1 MRLVPLEWCV
11 FDPDAMLS
19 SLIRNQDYDGQL
31 VYRHTLPMVRATP
44 QPLVPPF
51 PSDLSEAF
59 SKIGIT
65 DLWEHQREAI
75 DLLRSGFNTVITTP
89 TASGKSLC
97 YNGPVLEHL
106 LLNRDARALYL
117 FPTKALAYDQAQKI
131 SQLELFGRVSHAIYD
146 GDTHRDERSAIR
158 RAARIVLTNPDML
171 HVSILH
177 NHAMW
182 SHFFRNLSFIVVD
195 EAHAYRGIFGT
206 HVSSVFR
213 RLSRWCRHYGSS
225 PQWIVTSATVG
236 NPVEFVGKLTQQQVV
251 HVNGGDAP
259 RGRRVFAMWNPPM
272 TKGSAP
278 RRRGA
283 GGEAASLAAALV
295 KRDARTI
302 VFTRARRSTE
312 LLYKNW
318 VSLVSSTINGE
329 ALAERI
335 TPYRAGY
342 TKEQRRDIEQR
353 LFSGDLMGVVATS
366 ALELGVDIGSLDAA
380 VISGYP
386 GTIASTWQ
394 QSGRAGRRES
404 ESLTIL
410 VASDNPLDQFLMR
423 HPSYLFETGVE
434 NAVINPDNPHVVGA
448 HLCCAADEG
457 LLDQAQVLQMFGE
470 RAEYA
475 ISLLEKSGALRFDGS
490 YFRYVGP
497 ARACDQFSIRSAD
510 GTTYSVVTSDG
521 TVIGTLEGHRIN
533 EEAFAGAFYYHQG
546 VAYEVTGIERNKRQV
561 FVIRAKR
568 EFITN
573 ARSTGS
579 IDVIE
584 TTGSKEVG
592 ETIVYFGLVKVKR
605 RVTGYEKRG
614 LGSDDPPE
622 IVTLEMPETE
632 FVTTAVW
639 YPVTPAT
646 ERALGHAG
654 LDLAGTVHAAE
665 HAAIGLLPLFA
676 LCDRNDIGG
685 VSTPYHAHVGGPA
698 VFVHDAV
705 PMGVG
710 IAEAGFRVAKEW
722 LTATASLITGCKCDH
737 GCPACI
743 QSPKCGNNN
752 TPLDKAGAAMLLK
765 RQFGEL

>member
-1 MRLVPLEWCV
+1 M

-19 SLIRNQDYDGQL
+19 VLMRNQDYDGQL
-31 VYRHTLPMVRATP
+31 VYRHVLPAVKASP
-44 QPLVPPF
+44 QPLEPPF
-51 PSDLSEAF
+51 QDELSQAFSRLGISDLWA
-59 SKIGIT
+59 
-65 DLWEHQREAI
+65 HQREAI
-75 DLLRSGFNTVITTP
+75 DLLRSGYNTVITTP

-97 YNGPVLEHL
+97 YNGAVYEHL
-106 LLNRDARALYL
+106 LANRDARALYL
-117 FPTKALAYDQAQKI
+117 FPTKALAYDQAQKM
-131 SQLELFGRVSHAIYD
+131 SQLDLFGRVAHAIYD
-146 GDTHRDERSAIR
+146 GDTHKDERSAIR

-171 HVSILH
+171 HVTILH

-182 SHFFRNLSFIVVD
+182 SHFFRNLSYIVVD

-225 PQWIVTSATVG
+225 PQWVVTSATVG

-259 RGRRVFAMWNPPM
+259 RGRRVFAMWNPPV
-272 TKGSAP
+272 TKGETP

-283 GGEAASLAAALV
+283 GGEAASLACALV

-312 LLYKNW
+312 LVYKNW
-318 VSLVSSTINGE
+318 VSMLSATINGE
-329 ALAERI
+329 ELAERI

-353 LFSGDLMGVVATS
+353 LFSGELMGVVATS

-380 VISGYP
+380 VIAGYP

-394 QSGRAGRRES
+394 QSGRAGRRET

-423 HPSYLFETGVE
+423 HPTYLFETGVE

-448 HLCCAADEG
+448 HICCAADEG
-457 LLDQAQVLQMFGE
+457 LLDHKQVIEMYGD
-470 RAEYA
+470 RATYA

-490 YFRYVGP
+490 FYRYIGP
-497 ARACDQFSIRSAD
+497 SRACDQFSIRSAD
-510 GTTYSVVTSDG
+510 GTTYSVVTPDG
-521 TVIGTLEGHRIN
+521 NMIGSLEGHRIN
-533 EEAFAGAFYYHQG
+533 EEAFIGAYYYHQG
-546 VAYEVTGIERNKRQV
+546 IAYEVTNLDRTKRQV
-561 FVIRAKR
+561 TVSRAKR
-568 EFITN
+568 DYITN

-584 TTGSKEVG
+584 TIGSKEVG

-605 RVTGYEKRG
+605 RVTGFEKRG
-614 LGSDDPPE
+614 LGTDDPPE
-622 IVTLEMPETE
+622 VITLDMPETE

-639 YPVTPAT
+639 YPVTPDT
-646 ERALGHAG
+646 ERYLGQNGA
-654 LDLAGTVHAAE
+654 DLPGTVHAAE

-685 VSTPYHAHVGGPA
+685 VSTAYHAHVGGPA

-722 LTATASLITGCKCDH
+722 LNATASLISGCRCES

-765 RQFGEL
+765 RQF

>member
-1 MRLVPLEWCV
+1 M

-19 SLIRNQDYDGQL
+19 FLMRNQDYEGQL
-31 VYRHTLPMVRATP
+31 VYRHVLPAVKASP
-44 QPLVPPF
+44 QPLDPPF
-51 PSDLSEAF
+51 QDELSQAFLRLGISDLWA
-59 SKIGIT
+59 
-65 DLWEHQREAI
+65 HQREAI
-75 DLLRSGFNTVITTP
+75 DLLRSGYNTVITTP

-97 YNGPVLEHL
+97 YNGAVYEHL
-106 LLNRDARALYL
+106 LSNRDARALYL
-117 FPTKALAYDQAQKI
+117 FPTKALAYDQAQKM
-131 SQLELFGRVSHAIYD
+131 SQLDLFGRVAHAIYD
-146 GDTHRDERSAIR
+146 GDTHKDERSAIR

-182 SHFFRNLSFIVVD
+182 SHFFRNLSYIVVD

-259 RGRRVFAMWNPPM
+259 RGRRVFAMWNPPV
-272 TKGSAP
+272 TKGETP

-283 GGEAASLAAALV
+283 GGEAASLASALV

-312 LLYKNW
+312 LVYKNW
-318 VSLVSSTINGE
+318 VSMLSATINGE
-329 ALAERI
+329 ELAERI

-353 LFSGDLMGVVATS
+353 LFSGELMGVVATS

-380 VISGYP
+380 VIAGYP

-394 QSGRAGRRES
+394 QSGRAGRRET

-423 HPSYLFETGVE
+423 HPNYLFETGVE

-448 HLCCAADEG
+448 HICCAADEG
-457 LLDQAQVLQMFGE
+457 LLDHQQVIDMYGD
-470 RAEYA
+470 RATYA
-475 ISLLEKSGALRFDGS
+475 ISLLEKSGVLRFDGNF
-490 YFRYVGP
+490 YRYIGP
-497 ARACDQFSIRSAD
+497 SRACDQFSIRSAD
-510 GTTYSVVTSDG
+510 GTTYSVMTPDG
-521 TVIGTLEGHRIN
+521 NMIGSLEGHRIN
-533 EEAFAGAFYYHQG
+533 EEAFIGAYYYHQG
-546 VAYEVTGIERNKRQV
+546 IAYEVTSLDRTKRQV
-561 FVIRAKR
+561 TVSRAKR
-568 EFITN
+568 DFITN

-584 TTGSKEVG
+584 TIGSKEVG

-605 RVTGYEKRG
+605 RVTGFEKRG
-614 LGSDDPPE
+614 LGTDDPPE
-622 IVTLEMPETE
+622 VIPLDMPETE

-639 YPVTPAT
+639 YPVTPDT
-646 ERALGHAG
+646 ERYLGQNGA
-654 LDLAGTVHAAE
+654 DLPGTVHAAE

-685 VSTPYHAHVGGPA
+685 VSTAYHAHVGGPA

-722 LTATASLITGCKCDH
+722 LNATASLISGCRCES

-765 RQFGEL
+765 RQF

>member
-1 MRLVPLEWCV
+1 
-11 FDPDAMLS
+11 MLS
-19 SLIRNQDYDGQL
+19 SLIRTQDYDGQL
-31 VYRHTLPMVRATP
+31 VSRHVLPAVIASP
-44 QPLVPPF
+44 QPLEPPF
-51 PSDLSEAF
+51 PVELALAF
-59 SKIGIT
+59 ARMGIA
-65 DLWEHQREAI
+65 DLWTHQREAI
-75 DLLRSGFNTVITTP
+75 DLLRSGYNTVITTP

-97 YNGPVLEHL
+97 YNGAVYEHL
-106 LLNRDARALYL
+106 LTNRDARALYL
-117 FPTKALAYDQAQKI
+117 FPTKALAYDQAQKL
-131 SQLELFGRVSHAIYD
+131 SQLDLFGRVSHASYD
-146 GDTHRDERSAIR
+146 GDTHKDERAAIR

-182 SHFFRNLSFIVVD
+182 SHFFRNLAYIVVD

-206 HVSSVFR
+206 HVSSIFR

-236 NPVEFVGKLTQQQVV
+236 NPIEFVGKLTQQKVV

-259 RGRRVFAMWNPPM
+259 RGRRVFAMWNPPI
-272 TKGSAP
+272 TKGDSL

-283 GGEAASLAAALV
+283 GGEAAYLATALV
-295 KRDARTI
+295 KRSARTI

-312 LLYKNW
+312 LVYKNW
-318 VSLVSSTINGE
+318 VSMLSATIHGE
-329 ALAERI
+329 ELAERV

-342 TKEQRRDIEQR
+342 TKDQRRDIEQR
-353 LFSGDLMGVVATS
+353 LFSGELMGVVATS

-380 VISGYP
+380 VIAGYP

-394 QSGRAGRRES
+394 QSGRAGRRETD
-404 ESLTIL
+404 SLTIL

-423 HPSYLFETGVE
+423 NPTYLFETGVE
-434 NAVINPDNPHVVGA
+434 NAVINPDNPHVMGA
-448 HLCCAADEG
+448 HICCAADEG
-457 LLDQAQVLQMFGE
+457 LLDHQQLIDMYGE

-475 ISLLEKSGALRFDGS
+475 VNLLEKSGVLRFDGS
-490 YFRYVGP
+490 FYRYIGP
-497 ARACDQFSIRSAD
+497 SRACDQFSIRSAD
-510 GTTYSVVTSDG
+510 GTTYSVLTANG
-521 TVIGTLEGHRIN
+521 NVIGSLEGHRIN
-533 EEAFAGAFYYHQG
+533 EEAFVGAYYYHQG
-546 VAYEVTGIERNKRQV
+546 IAYEVTHLDRLKRQV
-561 FVIRAKR
+561 LVTRANR
-568 EFITN
+568 DYITN

-584 TTGSKEVG
+584 TVGSKEVG
-592 ETIVYFGLVKVKR
+592 ETIVYFGLVRVKR

-622 IVTLEMPETE
+622 VVALDMPETE
-632 FVTTAVW
+632 FITTAVW
-639 YPVTPAT
+639 YPVTPDT
-646 ERALGHAG
+646 ERYLAQQGA
-654 LDLAGTVHAAE
+654 DLPGTVHAAE
-665 HAAIGLLPLFA
+665 HAAIGILPLFA

-722 LTATASLITGCKCDH
+722 LGATASLISGCRCDT

-765 RQFGEL
+765 RQF

>member
-1 MRLVPLEWCV
+1 
-11 FDPDAMLS
+11 MLS
-19 SLIRNQDYDGQL
+19 KLMRSQDYDGQL
-31 VYRHTLPMVRATP
+31 VYRHVLPAVRASP
-44 QPLVPPF
+44 EPLVPPF
-51 PSDLSEAF
+51 VPELADAF
-59 SKIGIT
+59 QRLGIT
-65 DLWEHQREAI
+65 DLWTHQREAI

-97 YNGPVLEHL
+97 YNGPVYEHL
-106 LLNRDARALYL
+106 LANRDARALYL
-117 FPTKALAYDQAQKI
+117 FPTKALAYDQAQKLT
-131 SQLELFGRVSHAIYD
+131 QLDLFGRVPHATYD

-177 NHAMW
+177 NHALW
-182 SHFFRNLSFIVVD
+182 SHFFRNLSYIVVD

-213 RLSRWCRHYGSS
+213 RLTRWCEHYGST
-225 PQWIVTSATVG
+225 PQWVVTSATVG
-236 NPVEFVGKLTQQQVV
+236 NPVEFVGKLTKQSVI

-259 RGRRVFAMWNPPM
+259 RGRRVFAMWNPPV
-272 TKGSAP
+272 TKGAAP
-278 RRRGA
+278 KRRGA
-283 GGEAASLAAALV
+283 GGEAATLAAALV
-295 KRDARTI
+295 KQDARTI

-312 LLYKNW
+312 LLYKAW
-318 VSLVSSTINGE
+318 VSMVSATINGE

-394 QSGRAGRRES
+394 QSGRAGRRET

-423 HPSYLFETGVE
+423 HPTYLFETGVE

-448 HLCCAADEG
+448 HICCAADEG
-457 LLDQAQVLQMFGE
+457 LLGQEQIIGMFGE
-470 RAEYA
+470 RAGYA
-475 ISLLEKSGALRFDGS
+475 IGLLEKSGVLRFDGNF
-490 YFRYVGP
+490 YRYIGP
-497 ARACDQFSIRSAD
+497 PRACDQFSIRSAD
-510 GTTYSVVTSDG
+510 GTLYAVLTSDG
-521 TVIGTLEGHRIN
+521 ITIGTVEGHRVN
-533 EEAFAGAFYYHQG
+533 EELFVGAFYYHQG
-546 VAYEVTGIERNKRQV
+546 IAYEVVTLDRTKRQATV
-561 FVIRAKR
+561 ARANR
-568 EFITN
+568 DYITN

-584 TTGSKEVG
+584 TQGSKEVG

-622 IVTLEMPETE
+622 VVELDMPETE
-632 FVTTAVW
+632 FVTTSVW
-639 YPVTPAT
+639 YPVTPDT
-646 ERALGHAG
+646 ERTLGMLGA
-654 LDLAGTVHAAE
+654 DLPGTVHAAE
-665 HAAIGLLPLFA
+665 HAAIGILPLFA

-710 IAEAGFRVAKEW
+710 IAEAGFRVAREW
-722 LTATASLITGCKCDH
+722 LSATSSLISGCPCES

-752 TPLDKAGAAMLLK
+752 APLDKAGAAVLLK
-765 RQFGEL
+765 RQFVNVSND

>member
-1 MRLVPLEWCV
+1 MI
-11 FDPDAMLS
+11 DPDAMLS
-19 SLIRNQDYDGQL
+19 ALMRSQEYDGQL
-31 VYRHTLPMVRATP
+31 VYRHVLPAVSASP
-44 QPLVPPF
+44 KLLEPSF
-51 PSDLSEAF
+51 PEVLSHAF
-59 SKIGIT
+59 ERLGIT
-65 DLWEHQREAI
+65 ELWTHQREAI
-75 DLLRSGFNTVITTP
+75 DLLRSGYNTVITTP

-97 YNGPVLEHL
+97 YNGAVYEHL
-106 LLNRDARALYL
+106 LANRDARALYL
-117 FPTKALAYDQAQKI
+117 FPTKALAYDQAQKM
-131 SQLELFGRVSHAIYD
+131 SQLDLFGRVAHATYD
-146 GDTHRDERSAIR
+146 GDTHKDERSAIR

-182 SHFFRNLSFIVVD
+182 SHFFRNLAYIVVD

-206 HVSSVFR
+206 HVSSIFR
-213 RLSRWCRHYGSS
+213 RLSRWCRHYGAT
-225 PQWIVTSATVG
+225 PQWVVTSATVG
-236 NPVEFVGKLTQQQVV
+236 NPVEFVGNLTQQKVI

-259 RGRRVFAMWNPPM
+259 RGRRVFAMWNPPV
-272 TKGSAP
+272 TKGDTP

-283 GGEAASLAAALV
+283 GGEAAFLAAALV

-312 LLYKNW
+312 LVYKNW
-318 VSLVSSTINGE
+318 VSMLSATMSGEELVD
-329 ALAERI
+329 RI

-342 TKEQRRDIEQR
+342 TKEQRREIEER
-353 LFSGDLMGVVATS
+353 LFSGELLGVVATS

-380 VISGYP
+380 VIAGYP

-394 QSGRAGRRES
+394 QSGRAGRRET

-423 HPSYLFETGVE
+423 NPTYLFETGVE
-434 NAVINPDNPHVVGA
+434 NAVINPNNPHVVGA
-448 HLCCAADEG
+448 HICCAADEG
-457 LLDQAQVLQMFGE
+457 LLDHQQVLAMYGE
-470 RAEYA
+470 RASYA
-475 ISLLEKSGALRFDGS
+475 ISLLEKSGVLRFDGS
-490 YFRYVGP
+490 YYRYIGP
-497 ARACDQFSIRSAD
+497 SRACDQFSIRSAD
-510 GTTYSVVTSDG
+510 GTTYSVTTPDG
-521 TVIGTLEGHRIN
+521 TMIGSLEGHRVN
-533 EEAFAGAFYYHQG
+533 EEAFVGAYYYHQG
-546 VAYEVTGIERNKRQV
+546 IAFEVTGLDRTKKV
-561 FVIRAKR
+561 VMVSRANR
-568 EFITN
+568 DYITN

-584 TTGSKEVG
+584 TIGSKEVG

-605 RVTGYEKRG
+605 QVTGYEKRG
-614 LGSDDPPE
+614 LGTDDPPE
-622 IVTLEMPETE
+622 VITMDMPETE
-632 FVTTAVW
+632 FITTAVW
-639 YPVTPAT
+639 YPVTPET
-646 ERALGHAG
+646 ERYLGLHGA
-654 LDLAGTVHAAE
+654 DLPGTVHAAE

-685 VSTPYHAHVGGPA
+685 VSTAYHPHVGGPA

-722 LTATASLITGCKCDH
+722 LNATASLISGCKCES

-752 TPLDKAGAAMLLK
+752 TPLDKAGATMLLK
-765 RQFGEL
+765 LQF